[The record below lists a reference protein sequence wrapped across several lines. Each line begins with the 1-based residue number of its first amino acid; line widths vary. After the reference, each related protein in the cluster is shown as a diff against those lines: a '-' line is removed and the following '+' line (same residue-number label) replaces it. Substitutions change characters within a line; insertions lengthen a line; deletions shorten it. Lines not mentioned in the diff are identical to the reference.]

1 MDNSENITELWKKTL
16 SKLEEEF
23 DIGAVDLWIRPIK
36 PLFIDDDSLKIEVP
50 DSIIYEKVNTRYEG
64 KIIEILKE
72 LTGRE
77 INIKYSMSLERA
89 KPQINQE
96 PTTQQTIQPLR
107 KNSFNPNFVFNS
119 FIMGDSNRWA
129 YSSAEAVAKTPGT
142 LYNPFFIYSQPGLGK
157 THLLHAIAN
166 DMLKKNPH
174 AKIVYTPSENFVN
187 EYIEAIQTKSI
198 ERFRNKY
205 RKLDCLLLDD
215 IQFLAGKDKSAEE
228 FFYTFNPLFES
239 KKQIVITSDRPPKD
253 LSLEERLVSRF
264 LSGVVAD
271 IIYPDFETKVAI
283 LKQKN
288 EAFSVKI
295 PDDVLSFIAENVK
308 KSIRE
313 LEGALLTVGNF
324 CTNMNIQ
331 PSIDIVKQLIRD
343 NKIAGR
349 QDDDDAVIDIDAIKK
364 IVADK
369 YNLNLRDFKSNSRI
383 ESISFPRQVA
393 MYLACK
399 LTDMSLPSIGAAF
412 SKDHS
417 TVIYARKRIEKEIQ
431 KDTFFN
437 EVLNQLVKNIKTV
450 DKSL

>member
-16 SKLEEEF
+16 SKLEQEF

-72 LTGRE
+72 LTGKN
-77 INIKYSMSLERA
+77 INIKYSMSLEKV
-89 KPQINQE
+89 KPQ
-96 PTTQQTIQPLR
+96 TTQETEIRQEIQTPR
-107 KNSFNPNFVFNS
+107 KNPFNPNFVFNS

-166 DMLKKNPH
+166 DMLKKNPQ

-187 EYIEAIQTKSI
+187 EYIEAIQTRSI

-239 KKQIVITSDRPPKD
+239 KKQIVITSDRPPKE
-253 LSLEERLVSRF
+253 LNLEERLVSRF

-271 IIYPDFETKVAI
+271 IIYPDFETKMAI

-288 EAFSVKI
+288 ESLFVKI
-295 PDDVLSFIAENVK
+295 PDDVLSFLAENVK

-313 LEGALLTVGNF
+313 LEGALLTVENF

-349 QDDDDAVIDIDAIKK
+349 QDDDDTAIDIDSIKK
-364 IVADK
+364 VVADK

-417 TVIYARKRIEKEIQ
+417 TVIYARKRIAKEIQ

-437 EVLNQLVKNIKTV
+437 EVLNQLVKHIKDV
-450 DKSL
+450 DNSL

>member
-16 SKLEEEF
+16 SKLEQEF

-36 PLFIDDDSLKIEVP
+36 PLFIDNDSLKIEVP

-72 LTGRE
+72 LTGKN
-77 INIKYSMSLERA
+77 INIKYSMSLEKV
-89 KPQINQE
+89 KPQATQE
-96 PTTQQTIQPLR
+96 TAIRQEIQTPR
-107 KNSFNPNFVFNS
+107 KNPFNPNFVFNS

-166 DMLKKNPH
+166 DMLKKNPQ

-187 EYIEAIQTKSI
+187 EYIEAIQTRSI

-239 KKQIVITSDRPPKD
+239 KKQIVITSDRPPKE
-253 LSLEERLVSRF
+253 LNLEERLVSRF

-271 IIYPDFETKVAI
+271 IIYPDFETKMAI

-288 EAFSVKI
+288 ESLFVKI
-295 PDDVLSFIAENVK
+295 PDDVLSFLAENVK

-313 LEGALLTVGNF
+313 LEGALLTVENF

-349 QDDDDAVIDIDAIKK
+349 QDDDDTAIDIDSIKK
-364 IVADK
+364 VVADK

-437 EVLNQLVKNIKTV
+437 EVLNQLVKHIKDV
-450 DKSL
+450 DNSL